1 MVIAGEPSGDLLA
14 AELVKALRTEL
25 AGAEPQPA
33 TDFQPLHNTLEPK
46 FFGAGGPCMAQA
58 GVELAFDMTTH
69 AVVGLIEVLKNY
81 RKFKKLFDQLVQ
93 LALDRQPDAIICVDF
108 SGFNSRFGAAIKR
121 YVRARRGPFS
131 NWNPKLIQYVSP
143 QVWASREG
151 RAQKMARDFDLLLS
165 IFPFEKEW
173 YATHASRLN
182 VKYVGHPMLDRYV
195 SLSASPLPSDGRG
208 LRGEG
213 SGDYRGV
220 NGESNALT
228 GEREYGY
235 APAPGPF
242 ETDVSQPSSP
252 QPAPPLRGGEGEAR
266 GLPLVL
272 LLPGSRAGELRRHL
286 AVIYEASRI
295 IASKQSVRFQ
305 MCLPNQSLADQA
317 AEFDW
322 PANTTVQ
329 VGGLTESLSQADL
342 AIAST
347 GTVTMECAYFGVPTV
362 AMYKTSWSTYE
373 IGKRI
378 IKVNFLAMP
387 NLLAGDAIYPEF
399 IQHAATP
406 ANISRAAVD
415 FLENSPRREA
425 TRLKLAKVIG
435 LLGGPG
441 ANQRAACAI
450 VNLLAEKTSVGA

>member
-1 MVIAGEPSGDLLA
+1 MKPKLVMVIAGEPSGDLLA
-14 AELVKALRTEL
+14 AELVKALRVEL
-25 AGAEPQPA
+25 SEAESQP
-33 TDFQPLHNTLEPK
+33 TNDYQPLHTTLEPR

-58 GVELAFDMTTH
+58 GVELAFDMTTY

-81 RKFKKLFDQLVQ
+81 LTFKRLFDQLVQ

-108 SGFNSRFGAAIKR
+108 SGFNSRFGAAIKK
-121 YVRARRGPFS
+121 YVRAHRGPFS
-131 NWNPKLIQYVSP
+131 NWEPKLIQYVSP

-151 RAQKMARDFDLLLS
+151 RARQLARDFDLLLS

-173 YATHASRLN
+173 YGTHASRLN
-182 VKYVGHPMLDRYV
+182 VEYVGHPMLDRYA
-195 SLSASPLPSDGRG
+195 SLPPSPPPFDGRG
-208 LRGEG
+208 VRGEG
-213 SGDYRGV
+213 P
-220 NGESNALT
+220 
-228 GEREYGY
+228 GY
-235 APAPGPF
+235 YK
-242 ETDVSQPSSP
+242 
-252 QPAPPLRGGEGEAR
+252 GGEGETRA
-266 GLPLVL
+266 LPLVL

-286 AVIYEASRI
+286 PVIYEASRI
-295 IASKQSVRFQ
+295 VASKQSVRFR

-317 AEFDW
+317 AAFDR
-322 PANTTVQ
+322 PPNTTVQ
-329 VGGLTESLSQADL
+329 VAGLTESLGEAEL

-362 AMYKTSWSTYE
+362 AIYKTSWSTYE

-378 IKVNFLAMP
+378 IKVNYLAMP

-406 ANISRAAVD
+406 ANLARAALD

-425 TRLKLAKVIG
+425 TRLKLAKVIR

-441 ANQRAACAI
+441 ASQRAARAI
-450 VNLLAEKTSVGA
+450 VNLLAKKPSAVVCG